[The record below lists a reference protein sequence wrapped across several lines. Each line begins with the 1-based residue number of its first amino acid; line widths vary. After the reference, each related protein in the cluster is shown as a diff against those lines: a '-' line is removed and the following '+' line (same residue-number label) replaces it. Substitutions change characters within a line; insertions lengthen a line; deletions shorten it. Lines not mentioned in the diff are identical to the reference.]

1 MMLCEAQVVEIY
13 KLKIEMC
20 LTSNSSSKLEDG
32 AAGQKIRGRSI
43 SIAAQFRVSSRAIRD
58 IWNRKTWAYATQHLW
73 HLESG
78 SLLNTHTVSQLFL
91 CLLNFCE
98 LFWWLLSIQAEAI
111 YRHPGRPKGSRDS
124 KPRMKSHSTS
134 QVVLDEPNIP
144 KLMRNLETD
153 LRLHEETIDQ
163 NAFGDPFHEDWLYW

>member
-13 KLKIEMC
+13 KLKIETC

-43 SIAAQFRVSSRAIRD
+43 SIAAQFGVSSRAIRD

-98 LFWWLLSIQAEAI
+98 LF
-111 YRHPGRPKGSRDS
+111 
-124 KPRMKSHSTS
+124 
-134 QVVLDEPNIP
+134 
-144 KLMRNLETD
+144 
-153 LRLHEETIDQ
+153 
-163 NAFGDPFHEDWLYW
+163 